1 LGMMRGAIMILGLE
15 EGAFVA
21 VVATCGGCCVVDT
34 REKDRS
40 ENDNLVPLASHRALR
55 SRVQT
60 HHTAA

>member
-1 LGMMRGAIMILGLE
+1 MILGLE